1 MLRIRIVGSGCQNC
15 EYLFQLCMNVAVD
28 NELEA
33 DLQKITNREK
43 FIELGIWMTPGLI
56 VNDKVLSQ
64 GKIPTKSTLE
74 HWLLEADKNQLVSQW
89 DF

>member
-1 MLRIRIVGSGCQNC
+1 MLTIRIVGSGCQNC
-15 EYLFQLCMNVAVD
+15 ENLFQLCMNVAAD

-33 DLQKITNREK
+33 DIQKITNREK
-43 FIELGIWMTPGLI
+43 FTELGIWMTPGLI

-74 HWLLEADKNQLVSQW
+74 HWLLEVNTNQPV
-89 DF
+89 